1 MSVNIK
7 SEEEKIIDIDQIL
20 NFIWHSKITILTSI
34 FLVSV
39 MSVIYALS
47 VPNIYTSKALLVPS
61 QNESGVNSSLRA
73 YSGLANFAGVNLPSS
88 DSMNTLEAIEKLKSL
103 KFYEENILPFIKLED
118 VMAISYWEPKS
129 NKIIYDTNIFVDE
142 SWVRNVTYPKKRIPS
157 AQESHKLFLKSNFSI
172 ELDDLTGFI
181 TVSLSHHSPN
191 LASDW
196 LEIIIKNINEVMRKE
211 QKQQSLESVNFIN
224 NQISQTN
231 YTEVKQALSSI
242 LQRETEKLMLIE
254 ANEDYVFKT
263 IEPPYSPEER
273 SSPNRL
279 LICIFGALFGAAI
292 GLLIAFFRKI
302 LSK

>member
-1 MSVNIK
+1 MSENIK
-7 SEEEKIIDIDQIL
+7 LEDEKIIDIDQIL
-20 NFIWHSKITILTSI
+20 NFIWDSKITIITSI
-34 FLVSV
+34 FIVSI

-47 VPNIYTSKALLVPS
+47 VPNIYTSKALLAPS
-61 QNESGVNSSLRA
+61 QNESGANSSLRA
-73 YSGLANFAGVNLPSS
+73 YSGLASFAGVNLPSS

-129 NKIIYDTNIFVDE
+129 NKIIYDTNIFDDE
-142 SWVRNVTYPKKRIPS
+142 SWVRNVNFPKKRKPS
-157 AQESHKLFLKSNFSI
+157 AQESHKLFIESNFSI

-181 TVSLSHHSPN
+181 TVSVRHHSPN

-224 NQISQTN
+224 KQISQTN

-273 SSPNRL
+273 SSPNRA
-279 LICIFGALFGAAI
+279 LICIFGALFGAVV
-292 GLLIAFFRKI
+292 GVLLAFFRKI
-302 LSK
+302 IIK